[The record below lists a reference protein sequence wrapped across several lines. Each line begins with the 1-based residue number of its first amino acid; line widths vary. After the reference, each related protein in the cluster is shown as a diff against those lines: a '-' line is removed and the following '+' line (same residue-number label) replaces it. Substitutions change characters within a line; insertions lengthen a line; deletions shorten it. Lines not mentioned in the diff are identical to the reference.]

1 MPGIPR
7 STKSPWGEFV
17 GTWDMKKPPLRTKT
31 IKTNAMSTSLQK
43 NTEPPAR
50 TPSPKE
56 EVTADKARTPTPQ
69 QEEVQTPSPQE
80 GKASPRP
87 PSQSSQCKKSPSP
100 VVAKPLNQLLHLLLR
115 ALPKKIIHPR
125 IQLCFLTQLNVCL
138 APCTLQVIHSLSN
151 CKK

>member
-56 EVTADKARTPTPQ
+56 DVTADKARTPTPQ

-100 VVAKPLNQLLHLLLR
+100 VVAKTPEPAPPSPVKSPAQENNS
-115 ALPKKIIHPR
+115 PKNTVMFSDP
-125 IQLCFLTQLNVCL
+125 
-138 APCTLQVIHSLSN
+138 A
-151 CKK
+151 